1 MDGSDGLDFY
11 RIIAK
16 DGENLLNEDGYIFLE
31 IGYKQK
37 SDVIK
42 IFEKEKYK
50 DLVCKKDLSG
60 NDRVVEVYNKINK

>member
-16 DGENLLNEDGYIFLE
+16 DGENFLNGDGYIFLE

-42 IFEKEKYK
+42 IFEKPKTLMVVNVFGLIILYK
-50 DLVCKKDLSG
+50 NYFRGSEMKK
-60 NDRVVEVYNKINK
+60 